1 MSCLRPRA
9 PNRTDLVRAGAVF
22 VAVVQSRMS
31 STDKQPLFSTSTSLF
46 RQAADLLVAG
56 ALTDAIAPSVMKN
69 RVKAYR
75 PWECH

>member
-31 STDKQPLFSTSTSLF
+31 STDKQPLFPTSTSLF

-56 ALTDAIAPSVMKN
+56 ALTDAITPSAMKN
-69 RVKAYR
+69 A
-75 PWECH
+75 